1 MLPGGV
7 LPEDV
12 KSPCGEP
19 GGFAGGAAG
28 VPVFVPA
35 EGWKLFT
42 MQGDCGSMNTIIIY
56 GYRGHSH
63 EQKADT
69 ADEYAFAAPAA

>member
-1 MLPGGV
+1 
-7 LPEDV
+7 
-12 KSPCGEP
+12 
-19 GGFAGGAAG
+19 
-28 VPVFVPA
+28 
-35 EGWKLFT
+35 
-42 MQGDCGSMNTIIIY
+42 MNTIKIY